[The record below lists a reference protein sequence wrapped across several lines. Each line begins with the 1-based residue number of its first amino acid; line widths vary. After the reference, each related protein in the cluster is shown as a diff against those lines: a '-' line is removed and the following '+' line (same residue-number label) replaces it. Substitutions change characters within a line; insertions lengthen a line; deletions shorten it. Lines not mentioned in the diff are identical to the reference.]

1 MHGTW
6 QTTGRQGAVVVAGFA
21 GIAVIASGIA
31 AAVGQFVA
39 SLAEAVLFTV
49 FSLAVLLAVA
59 GTWAVG
65 YRMRHREAPWA
76 RLARRIT
83 PEPVM
88 HAPPGPERPAVGQ
101 AMPRELHQHT
111 HYHWHG
117 AEPPAEILRQPAVR
131 DERR

>member
-6 QTTGRQGAVVVAGFA
+6 QTTGRQGAVVVAAFA
-21 GIAVIASGIA
+21 GIVVIASGIG
-31 AAVGQFVA
+31 AAVEQFA
-39 SLAEAVLFTV
+39 ESIAEAALFTV
-49 FSLAVLLAVA
+49 FALAVLLAVA
-59 GTWAVG
+59 GTWTVV
-65 YRMRHREAPWA
+65 YRMRHGEAPWA

-88 HAPPGPERPAVGQ
+88 HALPGPERPAVGP

-117 AEPPAEILRQPAVR
+117 AEGPAEILRRQS
-131 DERR
+131 ERPQ